1 MAVVCRVREGRGFVL
16 RAVRWH
22 PSLARQNAL
31 AAKRPDNSPED
42 RAEATPTG
50 SEKFVRNV
58 LADHDG
64 TVLQSIGKGR
74 ALMHDHIRHSLD
86 MPSSE
91 NGFRAWTDDRPP
103 LGFKRYGC
111 GWSGL
116 PHYSVRAEIEV
127 AAMIH
132 PLGMG

>member
-1 MAVVCRVREGRGFVL
+1 
-16 RAVRWH
+16 
-22 PSLARQNAL
+22 
-31 AAKRPDNSPED
+31 
-42 RAEATPTG
+42 
-50 SEKFVRNV
+50 
-58 LADHDG
+58 
-64 TVLQSIGKGR
+64 
-74 ALMHDHIRHSLD
+74 MHNHIRHSLD

-132 PLGMG
+132 PLGWVDPSAAPGSDGIRFSFG